1 MPDYGNVNYWDER
14 YSSQEDKDF
23 DWYQDASVLKTLL
36 LPYLKKGQADFEI
49 LIPGCGNSSLGQQLY
64 DEGYVNITNI
74 DISSVV
80 IAQMH
85 DKYIDKS
92 EMEYQKMDARNMQ
105 IPDNCFDLI
114 VDKALFDAQL
124 CSIDNISSVNSLLKE
139 MYRVLKPGG
148 VYIIVSHA
156 EPSRR
161 LSYLTRGGF
170 RWSVE
175 YIAVTK
181 QQVNGLAEEGSQK
194 YHYVYTCR
202 KNI

>member
-14 YSSQEDKDF
+14 YSSQEHKDF

-36 LPYLKKGQADFEI
+36 APHLKKKPDFEI
-49 LIPGCGNSSLGQQLY
+49 LIPGCGNSTLGSQLY
-64 DEGYVNITNI
+64 DDGYVNITSI

-92 EMEYQKMDARNMQ
+92 EMEYQKMDARSMQ

-114 VDKALFDAQL
+114 IDKALLDAQL
-124 CSIDNISSVNSLLKE
+124 CSIDNASSVSALLNE

-148 VYIIVSHA
+148 CYFVVSHA

-161 LSYLTRGGF
+161 LNYLTRGGF
-170 RWSVE
+170 RWTVGNNFCHF
-175 YIAVTK
+175 YFY
-181 QQVNGLAEEGSQK
+181 NN
-194 YHYVYTCR
+194 YHFHDYQ
-202 KNI
+202 

>member
-14 YSSQEDKDF
+14 YSSQEHKDF

-36 LPYLKKGQADFEI
+36 LPHLKKKSDFEI
-49 LIPGCGNSSLGQQLY
+49 LIPGCGNSTLGSQLY
-64 DEGYVNITNI
+64 DDGYTNITNI

-85 DKYIDKS
+85 DKYIDKQ
-92 EMEYQKMDARNMQ
+92 EMEYQKMDARSMQ

-114 VDKALFDAQL
+114 IDKALFDSQL
-124 CSIDNISSVNSLLKE
+124 CSIDNMNNINLLLNE
-139 MYRVLKPGG
+139 MYRVLKPNG
-148 VYIIVSHA
+148 VYIIISHC

-170 RWSVE
+170 RWTVE
-175 YIAVTK
+175 YIAITK
-181 QQVNGLAEEGSQK
+181 PNVNGLVEDGSSK
-194 YHYVYTCR
+194 YHYLYSC
-202 KNI
+202 KKMA

>member
-14 YSSQEDKDF
+14 YSSQENKDY
-23 DWYQDASVLKTLL
+23 DWYQDASILKTLL
-36 LPYLKKGQADFEI
+36 SPYLKKAPDFEI

-64 DEGYVNITNI
+64 DDGYLNITNI

-105 IPDNCFDLI
+105 IPDNCFDLVI
-114 VDKALFDAQL
+114 DKGLLDAQL
-124 CSIDNISSVNSLLKE
+124 CSIDNMTSVNLLLKE

-148 VYIIVSHA
+148 VYYIVSHA
-156 EPSRR
+156 EPSKR

-181 QQVNGLAEEGSQK
+181 PSVNGLAEEGPQK
-194 YHYVYTCR
+194 YHYVYSCK
-202 KNI
+202 KNT